1 MNQQKLRAIK
11 RTAGML
17 ALATAAPFL
26 VMALFTYVS
35 LQMLAY
41 AGMALFMGF
50 MIYMIYCINL
60 NQVEYEDGLKE
71 TLKTVKE

>member
-1 MNQQKLRAIK
+1 MNQQKVRAVK

-17 ALATAAPFL
+17 AVATAAPFV
-26 VMALFTYVS
+26 VMAVFTYVS

-71 TLKTVKE
+71 TLKTFKE